1 MRERVFRRSGDPFER
16 FEAGRLENIL
26 TTVAEMRSA
35 IVRAMILLLK
45 VSGRSTTLR
54 PNFLPFKGRRK

>member
-35 IVRAMILLLK
+35 IVRANILL
-45 VSGRSTTLR
+45 
-54 PNFLPFKGRRK
+54 